1 MNNVEIGEISSTVRL
16 TDRESPSVDK
26 IVRLVLA
33 ELARQR
39 SIENG
44 AIEERR
50 VGTGV
55 RDALES
61 EG

>member
-1 MNNVEIGEISSTVRL
+1 MKNVEIGEVSSTVHL
-16 TDRESPSVDK
+16 TDRESPSVDR

-44 AIEERR
+44 VIEERR

>member
-1 MNNVEIGEISSTVRL
+1 MDVEIGEISSTVRL
-16 TDRESPSVDK
+16 TDRELPSVEK

-33 ELARQR
+33 ALAQQR
-39 SIENG
+39 AIEQG

-55 RDALES
+55 RDALERK
-61 EG
+61 E